1 MNESIIVGLAV
12 GIGVAAVGAIVGHY
26 LRLKEMKAQSDEDER
41 RMKDQWRED
50 ERRRESERR
59 RELLENELAVIT
71 DFADANS
78 DLWTSINWWSPTGKL
93 LTVEAK
99 AELGKEAFLMHAK
112 ANIAA
117 LSLADEDLKAGV
129 RKLIELMQLCNTLLD
144 PGTSQPYEGKEGEY
158 HKALVGMRTTAAD
171 IRRRRR
177 KLLEKA

>member
-1 MNESIIVGLAV
+1 MYESVIVGLVV
-12 GIGVAAVGAIVGHY
+12 GVGVAVAGAFVGHQ
-26 LRLKEMKAQSDEDER
+26 LRLKE
-41 RMKDQWRED
+41 MKDQWRED
-50 ERRRESERR
+50 ERRRKSERR

-93 LTVEAK
+93 LTAEAK
-99 AELGKEAFLMHAK
+99 AELGKEAFLIHAR

-117 LSLADEDLKAGV
+117 LALGDRSLKTGV
-129 RKLIELMQLCNTLLD
+129 KKLIELMNICNRLLD
-144 PGTSQPYEGKEGEY
+144 PATSQPYEGKEGEY

-177 KLLEKA
+177 KLLEEV